1 MLLRLV
7 DDPNV
12 INLLI
17 NILECYQSN
26 AQEWLSTSSLVYAFL
41 LAPIGRLQMALDSM
55 SAISSLY
62 HLFAAMTPSSISIQ
76 ALVVAHLKQTSLS
89 SPLYLTRWLAVLT
102 CILRLIYTIPEDKF
116 FKEIKGMKLA
126 APTVMCNGVEIQPPR
141 SVKSEES
148 VVIALSFAGFI
159 MDSLAV
165 AVRCVQ
171 LILRHHQQGDVEMLA
186 TVVSD
191 LLILMKTLIESK

>member
-1 MLLRLV
+1 
-7 DDPNV
+7 
-12 INLLI
+12 
-17 NILECYQSN
+17 
-26 AQEWLSTSSLVYAFL
+26 
-41 LAPIGRLQMALDSM
+41 
-55 SAISSLY
+55 
-62 HLFAAMTPSSISIQ
+62 
-76 ALVVAHLKQTSLS
+76 
-89 SPLYLTRWLAVLT
+89 
-102 CILRLIYTIPEDKF
+102 
-116 FKEIKGMKLA
+116 MKLA